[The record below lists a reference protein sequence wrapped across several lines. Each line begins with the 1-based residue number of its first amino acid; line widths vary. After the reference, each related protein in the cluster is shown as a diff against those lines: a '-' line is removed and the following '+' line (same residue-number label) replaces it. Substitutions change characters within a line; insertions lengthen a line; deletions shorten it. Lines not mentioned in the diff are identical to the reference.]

1 MNQSTILIFV
11 ACMIGALA
19 IGIDFASVNLALP
32 AIQSQFGII
41 PTLGILR
48 GELRK
53 LRQVSKDECWH
64 RASIIS
70 QSLIPARTSR
80 KSA

>member
-32 AIQSQFGII
+32 AIQSQFGIM

-53 LRQVSKDECWH
+53 LRQVSKDEC
-64 RASIIS
+64 
-70 QSLIPARTSR
+70 
-80 KSA
+80 

>member
-32 AIQSQFGII
+32 AIQSQFGIM
-41 PTLGILR
+41 PTLGILS

-53 LRQVSKDECWH
+53 LRQVSKDEC
-64 RASIIS
+64 
-70 QSLIPARTSR
+70 
-80 KSA
+80 